1 MLDGDAD
8 YKINL
13 SSSQQNLQYNFAYI
27 IDVSGSMDGT
37 PLQEA
42 KDAYESLTN
51 SLINSGIADVSQF
64 KVIPF
69 DDNVKSV
76 SPSGLLDATQAVTA
90 IQNAYG
96 GGGTNFTPALNTAHQ
111 FFSGL
116 PDGGTN
122 IAYFLS
128 DGRSSNGFET
138 VANSLKSV
146 ADVQAYGIGGGV
158 DTNQLKKV
166 DSDGNI
172 SVLQNPSDLTAE
184 FNNSDF
190 SADSIAQI
198 NLLLDGTVVETIQ
211 STQLIEDSLG
221 LSFEGSINNLDISF
235 GAENLL
241 TAEIFFTD
249 GTPTSTVDFTIASG
263 LAEVTDDNPFDEIV
277 NGTAGDDTIRLG
289 AIDLGSNSGGGDD
302 KVVGNDLDNILDS
315 GSGNDIVFGNDG
327 NDTITTG
334 SGQDRIDGG
343 DGIDTVVYIN
353 QLFADSSVQKVGN
366 VITVDNT
373 DTLTN
378 VEFIQFSDVKISTE
392 NLQPVPILTTSDITI
407 AEGNSSNTTAQ
418 FTFNL
423 SLISAEDVQ
432 FTYSTQDLTA
442 IAGEDYITKTGQVTI
457 AAGETTATV
466 EVEIIADTVS
476 EAEEL
481 FVLNVSE
488 LSGATFDNDE
498 QEYSVFATV
507 EKDILEGSEGDD
519 SLEGGDSDD
528 TIFGK
533 GGNDTL
539 IGGAGADTLDGG
551 NGNDTYFVDNAFDTI
566 VENSSNGNDT
576 VYSEVDFSIAE
587 FGRVENL
594 ILTDNAIYGIG
605 NSRDNVITGNSLDNI
620 LSDDEGEDT
629 LNGGL
634 GNDTLI
640 GGTEDD
646 TYIIDSLEDTIIENE
661 SEGFDI
667 VEASIDYSIENIAHV
682 EHLILTG
689 NAIIG
694 TGNSLDNY
702 IDGNALDNVL
712 NGLEGDDDILGLE
725 GNDTLDGGTGDDTLR
740 GGKGDDTYIIDST
753 SDTIIEESGNDTVK
767 ASINYSIASLNKID
781 NLTLTGDAISGTGNS
796 DGNEI
801 KGNALDNILDG
812 VEGSDAL
819 YGGAGNDSLIGGTGR
834 DTLNGGAGDDTLLG
848 GEDKDTLSGGA
859 GNNTLIGGTED
870 DTYIVDSLNNIII
883 ENTSSG
889 FDIVEASVDYSI
901 DGFDNVEH
909 LILTGSAVTGTGNSL
924 DNYVDGNALDNVL
937 NGQEGDD
944 DIWGLLGN
952 DILNGGTGDDT
963 LTGHE
968 GDDTLIGGMGDDEL
982 IGSAGADIFVFN
994 NPNEGI
1000 DEITDFSVTDDTIHI
1015 SAAGFGGG
1023 LTAGDIISEDQILIG
1038 SSSTANNA
1046 TQRFIYNTN
1055 SGALYFDADGNQSGF
1070 DAVRIATLI
1079 LEPTISASDIFVT
1092 L

>member
-1 MLDGDAD
+1 MRLGDRTSEVSYSKTLVIFGDVYYRLKQGDGTESSTNESDAWVAKYDIDGDLIWNKQLDSESFDASYSVAVDNAGNIYAAGATQGNLEGNNAGD
-8 YKINL
+8 YDAWVAKYDSNGEL
-13 SSSQQNLQYNFAYI
+13 VWKRQW
-27 IDVSGSMDGT
+27 GT
-37 PLQEA
+37 PLTDLSIGVA
-42 KDAYESLTN
+42 TDDAGNVYITGETDGSLEGSN
-51 SLINSGIADVSQF
+51 NGGIDTW
-64 KVIPF
+64 
-69 DDNVKSV
+69 
-76 SPSGLLDATQAVTA
+76 L
-90 IQNAYG
+90 
-96 GGGTNFTPALNTAHQ
+96 AH
-111 FFSGL
+111 
-116 PDGGTN
+116 
-122 IAYFLS
+122 Y
-128 DGRSSNGFET
+128 
-138 VANSLKSV
+138 
-146 ADVQAYGIGGGV
+146 
-158 DTNQLKKV
+158 DT
-166 DSDGNI
+166 DGNLI
-172 SVLQNPSDLTAE
+172 KVEQ
-184 FNNSDF
+184 FG
-190 SADSIAQI
+190 SAD
-198 NLLLDGTVVETIQ
+198 
-211 STQLIEDSLG
+211 
-221 LSFEGSINNLDISF
+221 
-235 GAENLL
+235 
-241 TAEIFFTD
+241 
-249 GTPTSTVDFTIASG
+249 
-263 LAEVTDDNPFDEIV
+263 
-277 NGTAGDDTIRLG
+277 
-289 AIDLGSNSGGGDD
+289 DD
-302 KVVGNDLDNILDS
+302 KVK
-315 GSGNDIVFGNDG
+315 DI
-327 NDTITTG
+327 T
-334 SGQDRIDGG
+334 IDGAGNVYLIG
-343 DGIDTVVYIN
+343 DTKGSLSETNAEGIDTWVAKYRKVNDTPPIN
-353 QLFADSSVQKVGN
+353 LVGTPN
-366 VITVDNT
+366 N
-373 DTLTN
+373 
-378 VEFIQFSDVKISTE
+378 
-392 NLQPVPILTTSDITI
+392 
-407 AEGNSSNTTAQ
+407 
-418 FTFNL
+418 
-423 SLISAEDVQ
+423 
-432 FTYSTQDLTA
+432 DL
-442 IAGEDYITKTGQVTI
+442 
-457 AAGETTATV
+457 
-466 EVEIIADTVS
+466 
-476 EAEEL
+476 
-481 FVLNVSE
+481 
-488 LSGATFDNDE
+488 
-498 QEYSVFATV
+498 
-507 EKDILEGSEGDD
+507 
-519 SLEGGDSDD
+519 LEGGAGDD

-629 LNGGL
+629 LDGGL

-937 NGQEGDD
+937 NDQEGDD

-1023 LTAGDIISEDQILIG
+1023 LIAGDTISEDQILIG
-1038 SSSTANNA
+1038 SSSAADSA
-1046 TQRFIYNTN
+1046 TQRFIYKTN
-1055 SGALYFDADGNQSGF
+1055 SGGLYFDADGNQSGF